1 MSNIGALP
9 ETVAEKLGRGEITQ
23 AEANAFLEH
32 VRRVEQEIYT
42 HEVIRRNPYTHWFKQ
57 GDANTEQVKDLVI
70 QFSVFSNHFIPLE
83 AKRMVNAATEKEE
96 REARSILASEIGVAI
111 NVKTGDT
118 EGRVFSHDSAHIKWL
133 RDIGEMLGL
142 SRDLLGKWR
151 IGSPA
156 THEFLERLE
165 KVYGSPDNAVGS
177 GASFAIESWAGYGIG
192 KGAEAESRNFW
203 NELITGLDAYNKKH
217 RVPHGLAA
225 LNAGFFRFHFKLELG
240 HVASVEHEL
249 AEVFFSPDFDQAKWF
264 AGASKALEAILIF
277 WKGLDESRKKLSAG

>member
-1 MSNIGALP
+1 MPNRVASLP
-9 ETVAEKLGRGEITQ
+9 EVVAEKLSRGEITR
-23 AEANAFLEH
+23 AEAGTFLEH
-32 VRRVEQEIYT
+32 VRRVEREIYA
-42 HEVIRRNPYTHWFKQ
+42 HEVIHRNPYTKWFKQ
-57 GDANTEQVKDLVI
+57 GEANTDQLKDLVM

-96 REARSILASEIGVAI
+96 REARSILASEIGVSI

-118 EGRVFSHDSAHIKWL
+118 EGLVFSHDNAHIKWL

-156 THEFLERLE
+156 THKFLERLE
-165 KVYGSPDNAVGS
+165 KVYGSPNNAIGS

-192 KGAEAESRNFW
+192 KGDEAESNNFW
-203 NELITGLDAYNKKH
+203 KELITGLDGYNKKH
-217 RVPHGLAA
+217 RFPDGLPA
-225 LNAGFFRFHFKLELG
+225 LKAGFFRFHFKLELG

-249 AEVFFSPDFDQAKWF
+249 AEVFFSSDFEPDKWF
-264 AGASKALEAILIF
+264 NGAAKALEAILIF
-277 WKGLDESRKKLSAG
+277 WKGLDQSRKKLA